1 MYVYL
6 NMFNLNAKRKAGQL
20 VKCEKL
26 FVINHSNELAWYA
39 GVDGPVSEVSTRLM
53 NFAVNRI

>member
-1 MYVYL
+1 MFYL
-6 NMFNLNAKRKAGQL
+6 NARRKAEQFE
-20 VKCEKL
+20 KCEKL
-26 FVINHSNELAWYA
+26 FVINHANELAWYA